1 MIQYLEVG
9 KIINT
14 HGIAG
19 ELKIMPLT
27 DDPKRF
33 DKLKWIYI
41 SPKISDEMK
50 KYDVV
55 RVRYHKNFV
64 IMKVKDIDDLN
75 TAEKYKE
82 QFLIVDRKDAVKL
95 PKDTFFIC
103 DLIGMEVFD
112 EEGKSLGFL
121 KEVLQTGSNDVYVV
135 KGDNSREI
143 LIPALK
149 SVVKKV
155 CFEENKMEVILPQGL
170 IDDEI

>member
-1 MIQYLEVG
+1 
-9 KIINT
+9 
-14 HGIAG
+14 
-19 ELKIMPLT
+19 
-27 DDPKRF
+27 
-33 DKLKWIYI
+33 
-41 SPKISDEMK
+41 
-50 KYDVV
+50 
-55 RVRYHKNFV
+55 
-64 IMKVKDIDDLN
+64 
-75 TAEKYKE
+75 
-82 QFLIVDRKDAVKL
+82 
-95 PKDTFFIC
+95 
-103 DLIGMEVFD
+103 MEVFD

>member
-33 DKLKWIYI
+33 DKLKWVYI